1 VPDLYHT
8 PTNNQMFTV
17 TKQSQNEPA
26 YVLNDTQTQSSL
38 TIFPDRGGIATS
50 WRVGD
55 RELMYLDADRFT
67 DPSLSVR
74 GGFPILFPIC
84 GNLPDNAY
92 SVGGKQYSLKQH
104 GFARD
109 MPWQVTHQSSTTD
122 ASLTVTLESNDAT
135 RQVYPFDFSVSFTY
149 RLCGSKLTID
159 QAYTNKSATPMPFS
173 SGLHPYFLALDK
185 DRLTFEIA
193 ADSYQEK
200 QTGEIH
206 PFAGKFDFSQ
216 AEIDAAFTNVQG
228 TIATVMD
235 AGQQLTLTMTS
246 SAQYRTVVFW
256 TVAGKDFYCLEPWTA
271 PRNGMNTGMDLLHVP
286 PGETLTTSVSFDAK
300 FA

>member
-1 VPDLYHT
+1 
-8 PTNNQMFTV
+8 MFTI
-17 TKQSQNEPA
+17 TKQDQIEPV
-26 YVLNDTQTQSSL
+26 YVLNDTQSQSSL
-38 TIFPDRGGIATS
+38 TVFPDRGGIATS
-50 WRVGD
+50 WQVGD

-84 GNLPDNAY
+84 GNLPDNTY
-92 SVGGKQYSLKQH
+92 SIGDKHYSLKQH
-104 GFARD
+104 GFARE
-109 MPWQVTHQSSTTD
+109 MPWQVTDRSTTTD
-122 ASLTVTLESNDAT
+122 ASLTIVLESNNAT

-149 RLCGSKLTID
+149 RICGDTLAID
-159 QAYTNKSATPMPFS
+159 QTYTNKSATPMPFS
-173 SGLHPYFLALDK
+173 TGLHPYFLALDK

-216 AEIDAAFTNVQG
+216 AEIDAAFTNV
-228 TIATVMD
+228 TANVATVND
-235 AGQQLTLTMTS
+235 ADRQLTLTVKS
-246 SAQYRTVVFW
+246 SEQYRTVVFW

-271 PRNGMNTGMDLLHVP
+271 PRNSLNTGVDLLHVSS
-286 PGETLTTSVSFDAK
+286 GETLSTNITFTAK

>member
-1 VPDLYHT
+1 
-8 PTNNQMFTV
+8 MFTV
-17 TKQSQNEPA
+17 TKQSQSEPV
-26 YVLNDTQTQSSL
+26 YVLNDTDSQSSL

-50 WRVGD
+50 WRVGVGKASLKET

-92 SVGGKQYSLKQH
+92 SIDGKQYSLKQH
-104 GFARD
+104 GFGRD
-109 MPWQVTHQSSTTD
+109 MPWQVTHQSSTAD
-122 ASLTVTLESNDAT
+122 ASLTITLESNDAT

-149 RLCGSKLTID
+149 RIRGNELVID
-159 QAYTNKSATPMPFS
+159 QTYTNKSATSMPFS
-173 SGLHPYFLALDK
+173 SGLHPYFAAPNKED
-185 DRLTFEIA
+185 LTFEIG

-216 AEIDAAFTNVQG
+216 AEIDAAFTNVDSNVS
-228 TIATVMD
+228 TASD
-235 AGQQLTLTMTS
+235 AGQKLKLTMTS
-246 SAQYRTVVFW
+246 SDQYRTIVFW
-256 TVAGKDFYCLEPWTA
+256 TVAGKDFYCLEPWTG
-271 PRNGMNTGMDLLHVP
+271 PRNSLNTGIDLLHVA
-286 PGETLTTSVSFDAK
+286 PGETMSTNITFTAE
-300 FA
+300 FT

>member
-1 VPDLYHT
+1 
-8 PTNNQMFTV
+8 MFTI
-17 TKQSQNEPA
+17 TKQSQTEPS
-26 YVLNDTQTQSSL
+26 YVLNDTQNQSSL
-38 TIFPDRGGIATS
+38 TVFPDRGGIATS
-50 WRVGD
+50 WRVND

-84 GNLPDNAY
+84 GNLPDNTY
-92 SVGGKQYSLKQH
+92 SIDGKQYSLKQH
-104 GFARD
+104 GFARE
-109 MPWQVTHQSSTTD
+109 MPWQVTHQSTNTD

-135 RQVYPFDFSVSFTY
+135 RQVYPFDFSVNFTY
-149 RLCGSKLTID
+149 RICGHELAID
-159 QAYTNKSATPMPFS
+159 QTYTNKSDTPMPFS

-185 DRLTFEIA
+185 HRLTFKIA

-216 AEIDAAFTNVQG
+216 AEIDAAFTNV
-228 TIATVMD
+228 TANTATAND
-235 AGQQLTLTMTS
+235 AGQQLTVSMKT
-246 SAQYRTVVFW
+246 SAQYRTIVFW

-271 PRNGMNTGMDLLHVP
+271 PRNSLNTGVDLLHIA
-286 PGETLTTSVSFDAK
+286 PGETLNTNITFTAK